1 MNALRR
7 LAARLQLFRLAALI
21 VAGHRFW
28 LLPILPLGWLLA
40 LAAAS
45 WAGMLGGAFE
55 PAAAQNQLIGLPL
68 TVLAVFLGL
77 RVIAGEI
84 DGRSLEIAY
93 TVPGGCERVWW
104 TKLAG
109 ACMVLVVAEALLAIP
124 VWLFFTGPFPLVALY
139 GALQAAI
146 FYMVLALA
154 LATLFRS
161 EVAGAMATAA
171 VLALNGLVTGFGE
184 NQVRISP
191 FWNPLAAQTADGA
204 QLLAAAVQNRIGIP
218 LVTLGILA
226 LAFLRANR
234 RERML
239 DG

>member
-1 MNALRR
+1 M
-7 LAARLQLFRLAALI
+7 
-21 VAGHRFW
+21 
-28 LLPILPLGWLLA
+28 
-40 LAAAS
+40 
-45 WAGMLGGAFE
+45 
-55 PAAAQNQLIGLPL
+55 
-68 TVLAVFLGL
+68 LAVFLGL

-171 VLALNGLVTGFGE
+171 VF
-184 NQVRISP
+184 
-191 FWNPLAAQTADGA
+191 GA
-204 QLLAAAVQNRIGIP
+204 QRPGDRLRREPGAHFAVLEPTCRANSGWRPSCSRPPCRI
-218 LVTLGILA
+218 A
-226 LAFLRANR
+226 SAFL
-234 RERML
+234 
-239 DG
+239 